1 MRIGEALRYQ
11 EGVAGRTRRENG
23 QNYFSLYERVFYGL
37 VLAMASNSRLL
48 LRFSFVNTLMNLIK
62 VVNRFITYHI
72 FTGFNLP
79 LHIGKNAILAW
90 EIVSYAYI

>member
-1 MRIGEALRYQ
+1 MRIGEELRYQ

-79 LHIGKNAILAW
+79 LHIGKNAILA
-90 EIVSYAYI
+90 